1 MTAWEALKDA
11 PRRIGQAAGAARPEL
26 KLIRTPTRRLAV
38 VPFGVLMVVLLGLGT
53 IGLLL
58 LNTTLQNQAFEVRS
72 AQRQAAELS
81 YIVSDLQSQAYA
93 AESPGELA
101 QRATELGMVPNPHGV
116 FVDLRTGTV
125 VGDATPVTGN
135 EMPGLLVRPEPAQP
149 APEGLDAAPAAA
161 QPGAEDPGTASPDT
175 AEPATPVESTAAA
188 TDQPDTGDAAGT
200 QTTQAT
206 TQEANP

>member
-11 PRRIGQAAGAARPEL
+11 PRRISQAAGAARPEL
-26 KLIRTPTRRLAV
+26 KLIRTPTRRLAA

-81 YIVSDLQSQAYA
+81 YILSDLQSQTYA

-101 QRATELGMVPNPHGV
+101 RRATELGMVPNPHGV

-125 VGDATPVTGN
+125 AGDATPVTGN
-135 EMPGLLVRPEPAQP
+135 ELPGLLVRPEPSPQP
-149 APEGLDAAPAAA
+149 TEGLDAAPSAA
-161 QPGAEDPGTASPDT
+161 QPGTEEPGTPG
-175 AEPATPVESTAAA
+175 ESTAATA
-188 TDQPDTGDAAGT
+188 NQPDTGTAAGT